1 MKARVKATGEII
13 EVREVTKYDSNYNP
27 LVYYKAENG
36 FSYKEE
42 QLDFKDLTQGKAD
55 VKEKSFPKD
64 EPDYWEKLTHQ
75 AAIGAM
81 QVMLASGVPT
91 SLQYQYTKEADHHNV
106 IADEAVKFAVSLVT
120 KIKNHDEENKVQ
132 GNPQ

>member
-13 EVREVTKYDSNYNP
+13 EISEDCSCLY
-27 LVYYKAENG
+27 AENYDK
-36 FSYKEE
+36 SYNLNELE
-42 QLDFKDLTQGKAD
+42 FLD

-132 GNPQ
+132 GNPRG

>member
-13 EVREVTKYDSNYNP
+13 EISEDCSCLY
-27 LVYYKAENG
+27 AENYDK
-36 FSYKEE
+36 SYNLNELE
-42 QLDFKDLTQGKAD
+42 FLD

-64 EPDYWEKLTHQ
+64 EPGYWEKLTHQ

-132 GNPQ
+132 GNPRG